1 MEDRWCNTVI
11 VLKEIISYVESKN
24 NQTTHQLYQLW
35 EQNTLQ
41 IKKDFSDMYFMQ
53 AFLCFVLFYSS
64 KTRGLVEEI
73 KSEEDMVYNA

>member
-1 MEDRWCNTVI
+1 
-11 VLKEIISYVESKN
+11 
-24 NQTTHQLYQLW
+24 
-35 EQNTLQ
+35 
-41 IKKDFSDMYFMQ
+41 MYFMQ